1 MKVLFRFPEAARFG
15 KHIPKSRI
23 YTNASTRK
31 KVKDLFVR
39 QVEKITWAYK
49 LSPNTINLPAG
60 KNTREIQ
67 ILTISLRTPDLSY
80 EVLRAI
86 DQSIP
91 SPILFSLEFKN
102 QASYAAAY
110 KRPSEADKT
119 KWVIGSYFE
128 SEKTNNHRK
137 ETELP
142 VVLNMDELYHFFL
155 RQLIPIRQRKTETFR
170 ELAERAEKIKA
181 REHQATKI
189 ESKVKREKQFNR
201 KVELNHDLNKLNT
214 EIGNLRKTTG

>member
-60 KNTREIQ
+60 KHTREIQ
-67 ILTISLRTPDLSY
+67 VLSIFLRTPDLSH

-91 SPILFSLEFKN
+91 SPILFSLKYN
-102 QASYAAAY
+102 SQISYAAAC

-128 SEKTNNHRK
+128 TEKTNNNIN

-142 VVLNMDELYHFFL
+142 VVLNMDELYHFYL

-170 ELAERAEKIKA
+170 ELIERAEKIKA
-181 REHQATKI
+181 REHQATKV
-189 ESKVKREKQFNR
+189 ESRVKREKQFNR
-201 KVELNHDLNKLNT
+201 KVELNHELNKLNS
-214 EIGNLRKTTG
+214 EIENLRQVL